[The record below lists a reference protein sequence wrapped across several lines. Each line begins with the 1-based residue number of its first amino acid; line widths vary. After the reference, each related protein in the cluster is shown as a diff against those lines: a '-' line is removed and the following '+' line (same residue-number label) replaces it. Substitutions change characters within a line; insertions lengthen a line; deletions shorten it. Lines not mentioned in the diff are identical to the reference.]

1 MTPWLR
7 DSSIFYVKNISIK
20 TSHIGYCEN
29 GYSCPMFDAS
39 SLLSKNVTFR
49 RTESEAMPHLLSVHV
64 KTDIFYPIVND
75 KRGVIES
82 DSNKSGKLSSLSL

>member
-20 TSHIGYCEN
+20 TSHIGYCGN

-39 SLLSKNVTFR
+39 SLLS
-49 RTESEAMPHLLSVHV
+49 TESEAMPRLLSVHV

-75 KRGVIES
+75 KRGVIEC